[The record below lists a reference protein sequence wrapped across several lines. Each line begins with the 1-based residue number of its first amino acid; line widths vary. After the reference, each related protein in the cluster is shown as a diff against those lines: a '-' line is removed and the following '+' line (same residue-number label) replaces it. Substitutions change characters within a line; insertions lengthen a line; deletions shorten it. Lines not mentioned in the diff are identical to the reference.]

1 MKRPTS
7 VGIRELKNATSALVR
22 RAQAGEV
29 IVVTDRGTPIVQL
42 TPIPAEGPSDAERLA
57 SAVSAGRLSWSGGKP
72 RGLDGAPRVGASVAA
87 AVREDRR

>member
-1 MKRPTS
+1 MKRATA
-7 VGIRELKNATSALVR
+7 VGLRELKNATSALVR

-42 TPIPAEGPSDAERLA
+42 TPIRAEGPSQTERLA

-72 RGLDGAPRVGASVAA
+72 RGLDRAPRVGASVSH
-87 AVREDRR
+87 AVLEDRR